1 MQDLTT
7 KPCFCS
13 CKQIWFDW
21 YLSSGQR
28 CHPRSC
34 QSAKST
40 SLHSHTQNKKSLCK
54 DILHT
59 ECIFVG
65 IFTGS
70 SMMLK
75 LENFYFSRF
84 QLYSA
89 HNKTV
94 CGLPRV
100 KTFLCSFQKN
110 LSQTVSMA
118 HPQEDVVMWKNLRAE
133 TAIDQK
139 SICKNFENWL
149 IVWVFQTKVPK

>member
-1 MQDLTT
+1 MFLLMQTNLVWLIFEQWPTLPSPLMS
-7 KPCFCS
+7 K
-13 CKQIWFDW
+13 CKIH
-21 YLSSGQR
+21 LSPFSYSKQ
-28 CHPRSC
+28 
-34 QSAKST
+34 
-40 SLHSHTQNKKSLCK
+40 KSLCK

-70 SMMLK
+70 SMMLR

-89 HNKTV
+89 HNKNV

>member
-1 MQDLTT
+1 
-7 KPCFCS
+7 
-13 CKQIWFDW
+13 
-21 YLSSGQR
+21 
-28 CHPRSC
+28 
-34 QSAKST
+34 
-40 SLHSHTQNKKSLCK
+40 
-54 DILHT
+54 
-59 ECIFVG
+59 
-65 IFTGS
+65 
-70 SMMLK
+70 MMLR

-89 HNKTV
+89 HNKNV

-139 SICKNFENWL
+139 SICKNFEN
-149 IVWVFQTKVPK
+149 